1 MAPVLEV
8 DIDALNADGGRLESL
23 GHPFTPSNCAP
34 PGADSVSL
42 GAARALNAHEMAL
55 NDVLEYATRVRET
68 GGAVVRSAAV
78 AFELAHES
86 VELSHG
92 SGIATLGL
100 FAGALVFFAR
110 DWISLPE
117 IGSSVTWA
125 GKIENLSV
133 PHMVASSAYR
143 SPWDSCSTASRSPSS
158 SESAC
163 WAGTR

>member
-1 MAPVLEV
+1 MTSAFLWGLFAASSLLVGALLTFWFRISNKMLGLIMAFGSGVL
-8 DIDALNADGGRLESL
+8 IS
-23 GHPFTPSNCAP
+23 
-34 PGADSVSL
+34 
-42 GAARALNAHEMAL
+42 
-55 NDVLEYATRVRET
+55 
-68 GGAVVRSAAV
+68 AV

-86 VELSHG
+86 AELSHG

-158 SESAC
+158 SDSVYWE
-163 WAGTR
+163 GTRLAWPC